1 MTFQSCCLPDAGYD
15 DGGGHVCWDDEG
27 YYTWKSCCE
36 QPLQGWRAEVQR
48 NFKQITV
55 EELFQA
61 ELERLGEK
69 YRTYYQRRISYHR
82 LMHCVEQFELDGNF
96 KALSGLHHRDFGKP
110 DICRR
115 KIWPTHLSGTPQWSK
130 SRPKIIF
137 SFKFRLKSY
146 RNVSLTPTISF
157 CFRSST
163 GPSLLRGQ
171 VWLGRHLGS

>member
-1 MTFQSCCLPDAGYD
+1 MLFYAQQHQNRSKFNYFLKISKTELGWIDSMTFQSCCLPDAGYD

-69 YRTYYQRRISYHR
+69 YRTYYQRRISFHR

-115 KIWPTHLSGTPQWSK
+115 KI
-130 SRPKIIF
+130 
-137 SFKFRLKSY
+137 
-146 RNVSLTPTISF
+146 
-157 CFRSST
+157 
-163 GPSLLRGQ
+163 
-171 VWLGRHLGS
+171 